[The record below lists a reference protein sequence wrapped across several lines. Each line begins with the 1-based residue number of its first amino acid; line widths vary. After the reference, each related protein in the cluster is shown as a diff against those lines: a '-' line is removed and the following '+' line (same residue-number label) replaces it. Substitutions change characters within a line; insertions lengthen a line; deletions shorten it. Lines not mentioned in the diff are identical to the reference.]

1 MQCIVID
8 DEPFAL
14 ELVVSYVE
22 RTPFL
27 SFAGGFT
34 NPFKGL
40 SALSAAAAD
49 LLFLDI
55 NMPELTGLQLLKSL
69 VNPPMV
75 IFTTAYAGFG
85 AESYDYNAVDYLLKP
100 IRYERFLKAVNKA
113 AGLHAAAAPVPLSDA
128 SPLVQIKSGTQVHR
142 VRVADI
148 LFVEGAGNYMTFH
161 TASGRILS
169 LLTMS
174 EALAMLPASG
184 FLRIHKSY
192 IIGIKHIQIV
202 GKHDVVV
209 AGKEIPIGVTY
220 REQAMQKLK

>member
-8 DEPFAL
+8 DEPYAL
-14 ELVVSYVE
+14 ELVVGYIK

-27 SFAGGFT
+27 SLSGGFT
-34 NPFKGL
+34 NPYKGL
-40 SALSAAAAD
+40 SALLAKPAD
-49 LLFLDI
+49 LLFIDI

-69 VNPPMV
+69 ISPPMI

-100 IRYERFLKAVNKA
+100 IRYERFLKAANKA
-113 AGLHAAAAPVPLSDA
+113 AGLYAAPLPVASDELST
-128 SPLVQIKSGTQVHR
+128 VIHIKSGTQVHH
-142 VRVADI
+142 VKVADI
-148 LFVEGAGNYMTFH
+148 LFLEGAGNYMTFH
-161 TASGRILS
+161 TSAGRILS
-169 LLTMS
+169 LLTMA
-174 EALAMLPASG
+174 EALAMLPPDG

-192 IIGIKHIQIV
+192 IIGLKHIQIV

-220 REQAMQKLK
+220 REHAMLKLK